1 MEGASRQ
8 SLAAARSVLDQVTAV
23 PTGTVTS
30 PAASPDARRVADDLG
45 AVAALIGREPTV
57 RRALTDPGAPPQSRV
72 SLVGR
77 LFGTQIGQGSL
88 AVVSAAV
95 AGRWSRPVDLRLA
108 LEELAVEATLA
119 EAEAADVLDEVEDEL
134 FRFGRILGQNPQL
147 SLALTDP
154 AAPASAKVALVDR
167 LLSGRAHPVTV
178 RLAQQTTADPSQ
190 GDIERRL
197 ESLSRIAA
205 ARRGRVVAVVRT
217 ATMLDDDQTARLKA
231 AISRFF
237 GRQIQLQIDL
247 DPSVLG
253 GLSVRV
259 GDEVVDGTVL
269 RRLAAARRGLTR

>member
-23 PTGTVTS
+23 PVGATAGS
-30 PAASPDARRVADDLG
+30 GQPDVRSIAEELG
-45 AVAALIGREPTV
+45 AVAALIGREATV
-57 RRALTDPGAPPQSRV
+57 RRALTDPGAPAQSRAGLA
-72 SLVGR
+72 SR
-77 LFGTQIGQGSL
+77 LFGTQISPASL
-88 AVVSAAV
+88 SVVSAAV
-95 AGRWSRPVDLRLA
+95 SGRWSRPIDLRLA

-119 EAEAADVLDEVEDEL
+119 EAQAAEVLDEVEDEL

-154 AAPASAKVALVDR
+154 AAPAAAKAALVSR

-190 GDIERRL
+190 GDVERRL
-197 ESLSRIAA
+197 ENLSRIAA

-217 ATMLDDDQTARLKA
+217 ATVLDEDQIARLKA
-231 AISRFF
+231 AVSRFF

-247 DPSVLG
+247 DPSILG

-269 RRLAAARRGLTR
+269 RRLAAARRGLTG

>member
-8 SLAAARSVLDQVTAV
+8 SLAAARSVLDQATAV
-23 PTGTVTS
+23 PVGATAG
-30 PAASPDARRVADDLG
+30 PAPDARRIAADLG
-45 AVAALIGREPTV
+45 AVASLVGREPTV
-57 RRALTDPGAPPQSRV
+57 RRALTDPGAPAQSRAD
-72 SLVGR
+72 LAAR
-77 LFGTQIGQGSL
+77 LFGGQISPASL
-88 AVVSAAV
+88 SVVSAAV
-95 AGRWSRPVDLRLA
+95 SGRWSRPVDLRLA
-108 LEELAVEATLA
+108 LDELSVEATLA

-154 AAPASAKVALVDR
+154 AAPASAKAALVER
-167 LLSGRAHPVTV
+167 LLSGRAQPVTV
-178 RLAQQTTADPSQ
+178 RLAQQTAVDPSQ
-190 GDIERRL
+190 GDVERRL
-197 ESLSRIAA
+197 ENLSRLAA
-205 ARRGRVVAVVRT
+205 ARRGRVVAVVRS
-217 ATMLDDDQTARLKA
+217 ATVLDEDQIARLKA

-247 DPSVLG
+247 DPSILG